1 MRLLALGFL
10 ALAATSATAQR
21 SPADTPPQTREVISK
36 IDEAR
41 NRNCDDRITQVRA
54 ANRLPKL
61 DRGTASS
68 DDAYF
73 IAAVDHSIDGCAVMV
88 MREDTSDIRPLP
100 APSEDVRIHKVEN
113 FPRD

>member
-21 SPADTPPQTREVISK
+21 PPADTPPQGPDVVSK
-36 IDEAR
+36 IDEPR

-61 DRGTASS
+61 DRGTASP
-68 DDAYF
+68 DEAYF

-88 MREDTSDIRPLP
+88 MRQDTTNIRPLP
-100 APSEDVRIHKVEN
+100 EFEAEVKLRKLN
-113 FPRD
+113 